1 MVLGPHHFLITE
13 LQLLK
18 VSFFLSVSLRAETA
32 NLPVPLPSTLSQW
45 PEKGSGIGL
54 DLEGPTCTGMSAS
67 ISASQLWALTPAEES
82 GWESEKLPEL

>member
-32 NLPVPLPSTLSQW
+32 NLPVPLPSSLAALLAAA
-45 PEKGSGIGL
+45 KIYGIDPGRGGRRA
-54 DLEGPTCTGMSAS
+54 DRDPRKAQVRGKA
-67 ISASQLWALTPAEES
+67 QN
-82 GWESEKLPEL
+82 

>member
-32 NLPVPLPSTLSQW
+32 NLPVPLPSSLAALLAAAKIYGIDPGKGREEGRSWPKEGSSQ
-45 PEKGSGIGL
+45 G
-54 DLEGPTCTGMSAS
+54 
-67 ISASQLWALTPAEES
+67 
-82 GWESEKLPEL
+82 

>member
-32 NLPVPLPSTLSQW
+32 NLPVPLPSSLAALLAAAKIYGIDPGREGGGQIVTQGRL
-45 PEKGSGIGL
+45 KSGV
-54 DLEGPTCTGMSAS
+54 
-67 ISASQLWALTPAEES
+67 
-82 GWESEKLPEL
+82 KLRTDK